1 MGYIKTIRSNKHFK
15 KIFKFFLIIALLLIL
30 TLIMYSLFNKPSIEN
45 LDDEKPKD
53 QDEKPKDQDEN
64 AKYEEENGVD
74 QTKSRIECSLVTSQ
88 INKHRDHHFV
98 MKNGDWDAV
107 VNKYSGN
114 PRINIRIVNID
125 NISTIINTKNFV
137 FPHSDFPMVI
147 ISIFFTDKRIT
158 NKQLD
163 NTRITLGLLKHS
175 QLSYDN
181 VDKIMEFLIKHYL

>member
-74 QTKSRIECSLVTSQ
+74 KTKSRIECSLVTSQ
-88 INKHRDHHFV
+88 INKHIDHPFV
-98 MKNGDWDAV
+98 MKNGDWDAL

-181 VDKIMEFLIKHYL
+181 VDKTMEYLIKHFF

>member
-15 KIFKFFLIIALLLIL
+15 KIFNFFLIIVLLLIL
-30 TLIMYSLFNKPSIEN
+30 TLIMHLLFNNNKQSIES
-45 LDDEKPKD
+45 LDAEKAKD
-53 QDEKPKDQDEN
+53 
-64 AKYEEENGVD
+64 EEENGID
-74 QTKSRIECSLVTSQ
+74 KTKSRIECSLVTSQ